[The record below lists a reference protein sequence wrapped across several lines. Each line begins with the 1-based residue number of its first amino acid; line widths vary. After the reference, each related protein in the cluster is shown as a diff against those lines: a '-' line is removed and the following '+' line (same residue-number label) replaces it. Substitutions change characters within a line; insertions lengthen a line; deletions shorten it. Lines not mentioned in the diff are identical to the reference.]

1 MEEET
6 VIAPGAYR
14 NKMNARVRNKSRELE
29 KMKRDLVKFVAVY
42 ICLECGTNENRINKM
57 EIKCLT
63 LQNKITSGFQASSA
77 RDDLLSTGPKE
88 FDPNVS

>member
-1 MEEET
+1 MEEES

-42 ICLECGTNENRINKM
+42 ICLECGANENRIN
-57 EIKCLT
+57 
-63 LQNKITSGFQASSA
+63 NK
-77 RDDLLSTGPKE
+77 
-88 FDPNVS
+88 

>member
-1 MEEET
+1 
-6 VIAPGAYR
+6 
-14 NKMNARVRNKSRELE
+14 
-29 KMKRDLVKFVAVY
+29 
-42 ICLECGTNENRINKM
+42 M